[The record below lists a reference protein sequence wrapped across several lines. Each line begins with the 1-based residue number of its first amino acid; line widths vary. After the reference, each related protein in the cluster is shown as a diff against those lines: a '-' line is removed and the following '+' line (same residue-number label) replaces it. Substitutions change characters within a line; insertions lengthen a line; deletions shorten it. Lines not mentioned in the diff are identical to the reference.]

1 MKVLSDKEIRV
12 TTTWGGVF
20 VLFPNEPQE
29 LAEEAAILAMSMGAK
44 QIDGT
49 TVEPSI
55 EEESEES
62 DDVSFDEL
70 VDQLVVLMDEGNPS
84 NFKNDNTPKAAVVNK
99 LAGKTLSSEQRDA
112 AWEEALRR

>member
-20 VLFPNEPQE
+20 VLFPGEPQE

-44 QIDGT
+44 QVDGT

-55 EEESEES
+55 EKESEES

-70 VDQLVVLMDEGNPS
+70 VNKLVALMDEGNSS